1 MALNP
6 DCGGHTVVVPGVIH
20 LNLMAFASEEVTVL
34 IVRKIP
40 FYANTNACNGCTLCC
55 SVINF
60 RSLLTDFK
68 CKSICC
74 IQPFQ
79 LLFEVRQIFVHKMA
93 IYIPLASDTKSNQTV
108 CQCDNHTVKADLTTY
123 WHNYDILT
131 NIKPKQN
138 QWAKMKAANVDSWKC
153 DSILFLIVI
162 NTEVMTKSLVHNSQ
176 FHFMTEL

>member
-40 FYANTNACNGCTLCC
+40 FYANTNACHGCTLCC

-131 NIKPKQN
+131 NIKPKQKPVSQNEGSQCGFMEMWQHIVFDCN
-138 QWAKMKAANVDSWKC
+138 QYWSYDQE
-153 DSILFLIVI
+153 FG
-162 NTEVMTKSLVHNSQ
+162 T
-176 FHFMTEL
+176 